1 MRIRAGW
8 VLLPALA
15 CLVAVAIPG
24 PTQASQGSTTAI
36 PVLSAAS
43 PAAKSVRT
51 ITLITGDKV
60 TVTRGAGGVPGI
72 SVQRGP
78 GRTHIGFQA
87 SHEWHGTDQHI
98 SVVPSDAQALLTAG
112 KLDPR
117 LFDVTEQL
125 DAGYDDA
132 SSDSLRLIYSS
143 RSGKSATA
151 RSAIQ
156 QHGARITH
164 TLDVLD
170 GGSFAPAKRDA
181 ASFWKFVTGT
191 QGLRG
196 PLDKLWLNGRSRVA
210 LAEST
215 AIIGAPKVWDS
226 VDSTGA
232 HITGRGVTVA
242 DLDTGYDP
250 THPDLM
256 DKAAAGQTMDF
267 TGSGSVV
274 DGNGHGTHTASTI
287 AGNGAASGGKY
298 KGVAP
303 DAKLLVGKVCTD
315 DGFCPDD
322 AVINGMTWAA
332 ESGAKAVNLS
342 LGGPPYAQSDPLTE
356 AVEALTAEH
365 GTLFVIAAGNEG
377 APAADYFGGT
387 VGSPGIADSAL
398 TVGSTTKQ
406 DALSDF
412 SSRGPRIGDFAVKPD
427 IVAPGQDITA
437 ARAAGT
443 TLGDPVGASYV
454 TASGT
459 SMATPH
465 VTGAVA
471 LLAQQH
477 PDWKAADFKAAL
489 TSAAKG
495 LPGLT
500 AYDQGSGRLDV
511 ARASTQNVRAT
522 SGSIS
527 LGKADWPH
535 QDVTRTG
542 TVTYTNDGAADVT
555 LHLSVDAHGPRGQAA
570 PAGAF
575 ALSADTVTV
584 PAGGTATASLTATV
598 DGTMAGAYGGSIVA
612 ATDDGATTVR
622 DAFGVYAEPL
632 THGLSFTVLG
642 LDGKPVGEGT
652 TVSAFDIGTG
662 LQYSVAT
669 EADGKAVMRL
679 PESEYDIS
687 ASKFDPV
694 AQTSVLF
701 SKPGLH
707 LTSDTPVVLD
717 GSTAKPVD
725 LTVDKGQATNDGI
738 FASTTSISADGRY
751 GTQKFVMG
759 FPGSRVYATPTTK
772 VTSHPFWF
780 LTTQRWSGTVPKTRT
795 KPAWSFAYNLAVN
808 TKGNIPATLT
818 RRIHDSALGRVEETY
833 ADQGGKPL
841 GVRIDTPVPTYGAIT
856 FVDGNQVPV
865 PGRQTR
871 YYTDDEAIVWDRTL
885 GMRAQGT
892 AGFDEIQFAGT
903 TRFKPGSAYSRWWNH
918 APLRA
923 RSLDALRLEDYLFLT
938 PGLFSTAGVNTAT
951 YAGEARGTT
960 GSSILYRNGVKVAS
974 LDSLGRLQTPVP
986 YEKATYTLTSTGT
999 REVGWSTLGSKSS
1012 ATWTFTSG
1020 RPSSPSP
1027 TELPLLNAR
1036 LDGPVNRSS
1045 SIAGGRTYVFT
1056 VSAERGGKAAT
1067 TSLGLRVSFDDGKTW
1082 KTVTV
1087 RGWRGSDHGFAK
1099 LDFPKAGGYASIRLT
1114 ARDAAGNAVDQT
1126 VIRSFRV
1133 TPGR

>member
-8 VLLPALA
+8 ALALAGLVAGAVPGAAQASPNSAPPVPAL
-15 CLVAVAIPG
+15 
-24 PTQASQGSTTAI
+24 GS
-36 PVLSAAS
+36 AS
-43 PAAKSVRT
+43 PGAKAVRT
-51 ITLITGDKV
+51 LTLITGDKV
-60 TVTRGAGGVPGI
+60 TVTRGAGGVPAV
-72 SVQRGP
+72 SVTRGP
-78 GRTHIGFQA
+78 GRDRIGFDV
-87 SHEWHGTDQHI
+87 SHQWKGTDHHI
-98 SVVPSDAQALLTAG
+98 LVVPSDAQPLLTDG

-132 SSDSLRLIYSS
+132 SSASLRLIYSS
-143 RSGKSATA
+143 RSASSSAA
-151 RSAIQ
+151 RGAIQ
-156 QHGARITH
+156 RHGARITR
-164 TLDVLD
+164 TLDVLH
-170 GGSFAPAKRDA
+170 GGSLAPAKRDA
-181 ASFWKFVTGT
+181 TAFWTFVSGT

-232 HITGRGVTVA
+232 HITGQGVTVA

-250 THPDLM
+250 THPDLS
-256 DKAAAGQTMDF
+256 DKASTGGTMDF
-267 TGSGSVV
+267 TGTGTVV

-287 AGNGAASGGKY
+287 AGTGAASAGKY

-303 DAKLLVGKVCTD
+303 DAKLLIGKVCTD

-322 AVINGMTWAA
+322 AVINGMTWASEA
-332 ESGAKAVNLS
+332 GAKAVNLS
-342 LGGPPYAQSDPLTE
+342 LGQAPYAKTDPLTE
-356 AVEALTAEH
+356 AVDTLTAER

-406 DALSDF
+406 DTLSAF
-412 SSRGPRIGDFAVKPD
+412 SSRGPRIEDFAVKPD

-443 TLGDPVGASYV
+443 TMGDPVGSSYV

-477 PDWKAADFKAAL
+477 PSWKAADFKAAL

-500 AYDQGSGRLDV
+500 AYDQGTGRLDV
-511 ARASTQNVRAT
+511 ARASAQNVRAT

-527 LGKADWPH
+527 LGKADYPH

-555 LHLSVDAHGPRGQAA
+555 LHLSVDAYGPRGTAA

-584 PAGGTATASLTATV
+584 PAGGTASATLTASV
-598 DGTMAGAYGGSIVA
+598 DDTMAGAYGGSIVA
-612 ATDDGATTVR
+612 TTEDGTTTVR

-632 THGLSFTVLG
+632 TRALSLTVLG
-642 LDGKPVGEGT
+642 LDGKPVGPDIN
-652 TVSAFDIGTG
+652 VAAFDSRTG
-662 LQYSVAT
+662 LQYNAST
-669 EADGKAVMRL
+669 DADGKVAMQL
-679 PESEYDIS
+679 PESEYDVS

-701 SKPGLH
+701 SRPGVD
-707 LTSDTPVVLD
+707 LTADTTLVLD
-717 GSTAKPVD
+717 GRTAKPVD
-725 LTVDKGQATNDGI
+725 LTVDKGTAQNDGI

-751 GTQKFVMG
+751 GTQKFVLG
-759 FPGSRVYATPTTK
+759 FPGSRVYATPTTTK

-780 LTTQRWSGTVPKTRT
+780 LATQRWSGTVPRTAT
-795 KPAWSFAYNLAVN
+795 KPAWSYAYNLAVN
-808 TKGNIPATLT
+808 TKGGIPATLT
-818 RRIHDSALGRVEETY
+818 RPMHDRSLARVEETY

-871 YYTDDEAIVWDRTL
+871 YYTDDSAIVWDRTL

-892 AGFDEIQFAGT
+892 AGYDEIQFAGT
-903 TRFKPGSAYSRWWNH
+903 TRFTPGKAYTRGWNQG
-918 APLRA
+918 PLRA
-923 RSLDALRLEDYLFLT
+923 RSVEALRLEDGLYLT
-938 PGLFSTAGVNTAT
+938 PGLFSTAAENTAT
-951 YAGEARGTT
+951 HSGEARDTT
-960 GSSILYRNGVKVAS
+960 GSSTLYRDGVKIAS
-974 LDSLGRLQTPVP
+974 LDSLGRLQAAVP
-986 YEKATYTLTSTGT
+986 YEKATYTLTSSGT
-999 REVGWSTLGSKSS
+999 RKVGWSSLGSKAS

-1020 RPSSPSP
+1020 RPTGPEP
-1027 TELPLLNAR
+1027 AELPLMNVRLGGPLNAS
-1036 LDGPVNRSS
+1036 GTVT
-1045 SIAGGRTYVFT
+1045 GGRTYLFT
-1056 VSAERGGKAAT
+1056 VAAERGSKAVT
-1067 TSLGLRVSFDDGKTW
+1067 TSLGLRVSFDDGRSW
-1082 KTVTV
+1082 KALKVWRAGD
-1087 RGWRGSDHGFAK
+1087 RGFVK
-1099 LDFPKAGGYASIRLT
+1099 LTTPSAGGYASIRLT
-1114 ARDAAGNAVDQT
+1114 AKDAAGDAVDQT
-1126 VIRSFRV
+1126 VIRSFRIA
-1133 TPGR
+1133 PRR

>member
-1 MRIRAGW
+1 MRIHARWA
-8 VLLPALA
+8 LLPALA
-15 CLVAVAIPG
+15 GLLAGAVPG
-24 PTQASQGSTTAI
+24 AAQ
-36 PVLSAAS
+36 AS
-43 PAAKSVRT
+43 PAPMTVRPDAGIASSEGRTVRT
-51 ITLITGDKV
+51 LTLITGDKV
-60 TVTRGAGGVPGI
+60 TVTRGASGTPGVGVRP
-72 SVQRGP
+72 GP
-78 GRTHIGFQA
+78 GRTRIGFQV
-87 SHEWHGTDQHI
+87 SHQWHGADHHI
-98 SVVPSDAQALLTAG
+98 SVVPSDAQPLVAAG

-143 RSGKSATA
+143 RRGTSAAA
-151 RSAIQ
+151 RGAILR
-156 QHGARITH
+156 HGARITR
-164 TLDVLD
+164 TLNILN
-170 GGSFAPAKRDA
+170 GGSVAPAKRDA
-181 ASFWKFVTGT
+181 AAFWTFVSGS

-196 PLDKLWLNGRSRVA
+196 PLDKVWLNGVSRVA

-215 AIIGAPKVWDS
+215 RIIGAPKVWDS

-232 HITGRGVTVA
+232 HVTGKGVTVA

-250 THPDLM
+250 THPDLA
-256 DKAAAGQTMDF
+256 DKAGGDRARDF
-267 TGSGSVV
+267 TGTGSVV

-287 AGNGAASGGKY
+287 AGTGSASDGTY
-298 KGVAP
+298 RGVAP
-303 DAKLLVGKVCTD
+303 DAELLIGKVCTD

-332 ESGAKAVNLS
+332 ESGATAVNLS
-342 LGGPPYAQSDPLTE
+342 LGSAPYAQTDPLTE
-356 AVEALTAEH
+356 AVDALTAEH

-406 DALSDF
+406 DALSSF

-443 TLGDPVGASYV
+443 AMGDPAGPSYV

-471 LLAQQH
+471 LLAQKH
-477 PDWKAADFKAAL
+477 PEWKAADFKSAL

-500 AYDQGSGRLDV
+500 AYDQGTGRLDV
-511 ARASTQNVRAT
+511 ARAAEQDVRAT

-527 LGKADWPH
+527 LGKADYPH
-535 QDVTRTG
+535 DDVTRTG
-542 TVTYTNDGAADVT
+542 TVTYTNDGADDVT
-555 LHLSVDAHGPRGQAA
+555 LHLSVDAYGPRGKAA
-570 PAGAF
+570 PAAAF

-584 PAGGTATASLTATV
+584 PAGGTASAGITATV
-598 DGTMAGAYGGSIVA
+598 DDTMAGAYGGSVVA
-612 ATDDGATTVR
+612 TTDDGVTTVR

-632 THGLSFTVLG
+632 THALSLTVLG
-642 LDGKPVGEGT
+642 LDGKPVGPDIS
-652 TVSAFDIGTG
+652 VSAFDSRTG
-662 LQYSVAT
+662 LQYSLPT
-669 EADGKAVMRL
+669 DADGKVSMQL

-701 SKPGLH
+701 SRPGVS
-707 LTSDTPVVLD
+707 LTTDTPIVLD
-717 GSTAKPVD
+717 GRKAKPVD
-725 LTVDKGQATNDGI
+725 LTVDRHGAQNDGI

-751 GTQKFVMG
+751 GTQKFVLG

-772 VTSHPFWF
+772 VSSHPFWF
-780 LTTQRWSGTVPKTRT
+780 LATQRWSGTVRGTAGR
-795 KPAWSFAYNLAVN
+795 PASSYAYNLAVN
-808 TKGNIPATLT
+808 SKGAIPATLT
-818 RRIHDSALGRVEETY
+818 RPVHDRSLARVEETY

-841 GVRIDTPVPTYGAIT
+841 GVRIDTPVPTYGAVT
-856 FVDGNQVPV
+856 FVDGNQIPV

-871 YYTDDEAIVWDRTL
+871 YYTDDPAIVWDRTL

-892 AGFDEIQFAGT
+892 AGYDEIQFAGT
-903 TRFKPGSAYSRWWNH
+903 TRFTPGRSYTRGWNL

-923 RSLDALRLEDYLFLT
+923 RSVDAVRVEDRMFLT
-938 PGLFSTAGVNTAT
+938 PGLFSSAAADTPTHS
-951 YAGEARGTT
+951 GEARDTT
-960 GSSILYRNGVKVAS
+960 GSSTLYRDGEKIAS
-974 LDSLGRLQTPVP
+974 LDSLGRLDTAVP
-986 YEKATYTLTSTGT
+986 YEKAAYTLTSSGT
-999 REVGWSTLGSKSS
+999 RKVGWSSLGSRAS
-1012 ATWTFTSG
+1012 ATWTFASA
-1020 RPSSPSP
+1020 RPAGPEP
-1027 TELPLLNAR
+1027 AELPLMNVR
-1036 LDGPVNRSS
+1036 LGGPLGGSGTVT
-1045 SIAGGRTYVFT
+1045 GGRPYLFT
-1056 VSAERGGKAAT
+1056 VTAERGGTAAT
-1067 TSLGLRVSFDDGKTW
+1067 RKLGVQVSFDDGRSW
-1082 KTVTV
+1082 KTLTV
-1087 RGWRGSDHGFAK
+1087 RRVGDRGFVK
-1099 LDFPKAGGYASIRLT
+1099 LTPPSAGGYASVRLT
-1114 ARDAAGNAVDQT
+1114 AADTSGNTVDQT

-1133 TPGR
+1133 ARGR